1 MMSTPRSGSGQQPLS
16 ADGSPSGISPFQQQ
30 QPSGQ
35 RRMGYPCAPLLLS
48 APEHMQQLGAP
59 NPGESVDSFGDGQQQ
74 LMSPECDNGDDDGE
88 GSGPISDLML
98 PFAIDGAE
106 EALPALMQ
114 SSMAGWEASSG
125 AARGGWGARGLSAG
139 PGAEFAEL
147 IPSTLSS
154 LGAPGVCVFVHLLFC
169 SALLYCSV
177 LLYCST
183 LLYRH
188 EFAIHDG
195 PGVGARV

>member
-30 QPSGQ
+30 QPSSQ

-48 APEHMQQLGAP
+48 APERMQELGAP
-59 NPGESVDSFGDGQQQ
+59 NPEESIDSFGGGQQL
-74 LMSPECDNGDDDGE
+74 LMSPECDDGADDDGDGDGE
-88 GSGPISDLML
+88 GSGPLSDLML

-114 SSMAGWEASSG
+114 SSMVGWEASSG
-125 AARGGWGARGLSAG
+125 AARGGWGTRGLAEG

-147 IPSTLSS
+147 IPATLSS
-154 LGAPGVCVFVHLLFC
+154 LGARTKETMGWGCYCISC
-169 SALLYCSV
+169 SDRRSQKPL
-177 LLYCST
+177 ST
-183 LLYRH
+183 VV
-188 EFAIHDG
+188 
-195 PGVGARV
+195 PARMCQL